1 MFGVGYLLW
10 SQAFLMLSSHFLR
23 LSMMDLSFIA
33 PGLVVLPLQARL
45 LALPPP
51 TSITLLAIGPN
62 NPFLAFFFPPV
73 VLYFWILLCWTK
85 KFVILVFTI
94 FISFT
99 AISRHVAF
107 TARPQGPV
115 DLPPLADFTDFLTEF
130 GVFTDFLTEFFFL
143 FFLCFRALFPPFL
156 PFCFVFLFLLFNS
169 LPFLYLFCNFRFPFL
184 SLAGFSGFTG
194 LAGLLFPFLSVA
206 GFPGLRFPLR
216 FFPFFFFFFGSASLC
231 TLSTF
236 KYSPSSSSSN
246 SLVLVSSSF
255 AERTRVTRPRR
266 MKRSTL
272 FIFARWSAKFLMLLM
287 L

>member
-115 DLPPLADFTDFLTEF
+115 DLLPLED
-130 GVFTDFLTEFFFL
+130 FTDFLTEFFFL

-156 PFCFVFLFLLFNS
+156 PFCLVFLFLLFNS
-169 LPFLYLFCNFRFPFL
+169 LPFLYLFCNFLLPFLSLAGFLFPFL
-184 SLAGFSGFTG
+184 SLAG
-194 LAGLLFPFLSVA
+194 
-206 GFPGLRFPLR
+206 LRF
-216 FFPFFFFFFGSASLC
+216 
-231 TLSTF
+231 
-236 KYSPSSSSSN
+236 
-246 SLVLVSSSF
+246 
-255 AERTRVTRPRR
+255 
-266 MKRSTL
+266 
-272 FIFARWSAKFLMLLM
+272 
-287 L
+287 

>member
-115 DLPPLADFTDFLTEF
+115 DLLPLEDFTDFLTEF

-156 PFCFVFLFLLFNS
+156 PFCFVFLFLLFKS
-169 LPFLYLFCNFRFPFL
+169 LPFLYLFCNF
-184 SLAGFSGFTG
+184 
-194 LAGLLFPFLSVA
+194 LFPFLPSA
-206 GFPGLRFPLR
+206 GFPGFAGLAGLRFPLR

-255 AERTRVTRPRR
+255 AESTRVTRPRR